1 LPDFNFDSG
10 SDETDKK
17 MTARPG
23 IDIGQQSSETLAV
36 VTASAASLLKRLHF
50 IKTIA
55 EMVLISGLTLIIS
68 GCASPVGVKNV
79 DIQAGYRLQTESALS
94 VGQPSDASKTVLRR
108 NGLLDRFEAEPAT
121 VLAELHAAL
130 KPTGDDDRLFA
141 LAELSLLH
149 ADQTGDRAYFLAA
162 AVYAWALLLPG
173 DDSEVQLK
181 PSDPR
186 FRLAYDLYNQGV
198 AQGLAA
204 PGDEDDHEVRLEPG
218 EYQLPFG
225 TLQVT
230 LDKSGLTWGGYRL
243 DHFIST
249 STLAVHGIRN
259 RYRNPGLGASLT
271 ASLAA
276 RQKGEKV
283 VGAERLGPRTQVPVT
298 ALLRFEHARARLASG
313 KLNGRLEL
321 YAADQT
327 EMVTVDGDRRQP
339 IEFDPTAALAYQLN
353 DSPLYSM
360 EIGAFFRGGFI
371 SKLAAKDRAQ
381 DGLFTLQP
389 YRAGKIPVVLVHGTA
404 SSPARW
410 AELINELQG
419 DPIIREHFQIWVFL
433 YDSGNPIGYSA
444 GLLRTALTNAVQ
456 EFDPEGKDTALQRM
470 VVIGHS
476 QGGLLTKLTAVD
488 TGTRLWDR
496 VSNKPL
502 DEVKVNPGTRVL
514 LRRSMFFTPLP
525 FVERVVFI
533 ATPHHGAMLAARRV
547 ITGLAAKLISLPRA
561 VLGELVQAA
570 GAVGDE
576 KLAAAMS
583 SPPTAVDNMSPNN
596 PALKILE
603 TIPVTPRIKAHS
615 IIAVEGDG
623 PKEEGDDGV
632 VTYRSAHIDEAASEL
647 VVRWSHSAQGQP
659 EVIEEIRRILYEH
672 LAMSYKKY

>member
-1 LPDFNFDSG
+1 MKQV
-10 SDETDKK
+10 KK
-17 MTARPG
+17 ITARPG
-23 IDIGQQSSETLAV
+23 IDIGLQSTEVLAV
-36 VTASAASLLKRLHF
+36 MAIAASLLKRLHF
-50 IKTIA
+50 VVTII
-55 EMVLISGLTLIIS
+55 EIVLVSGLALIVS

-79 DIQAGYRLQTESALS
+79 DIQTGYSLQTESALS

-108 NGLLDRFEAEPAT
+108 NGLLDRFEAAPAT
-121 VLAELHAAL
+121 VLAELHATL

-149 ADQTGDRAYFLAA
+149 AERTGDRAYFLAS

-173 DDSEVQLK
+173 DDSEVLLK

-218 EYQLPFG
+218 EYKLPFG
-225 TLQVT
+225 TLLVT

-249 STLAVHGIRN
+249 STLAVQGLRN

-276 RQKGEKV
+276 RQKGEQV
-283 VGAERLGPRTQVPVT
+283 IGAERLGPRTQVPVT
-298 ALLRFEHARARLASG
+298 ALLRFEHARANLASG
-313 KLNGRLEL
+313 KLSGRLEL
-321 YAADQT
+321 YAADQSET
-327 EMVTVDGDRRQP
+327 VTVDEGRLQP
-339 IEFDPTAALAYQLN
+339 IEFDSTAALAYQLN

-360 EIGAFFRGGFI
+360 EISAFLRGGFLSGLMSDLK
-371 SKLAAKDRAQ
+371 SKNRTQ

-389 YRAGKIPVVLVHGTA
+389 HRAGKIPVVLVHGTA

-410 AELINELQG
+410 AELINELHG
-419 DPIIREHFQIWVFL
+419 DPIIRKRFQIWVFL

-444 GLLRTALTNAVQ
+444 GLLRTALANAVQ

-476 QGGLLTKLTAVD
+476 QGGLLTKLTAID

-496 VSNKPL
+496 VSNKPI
-502 DEVKVNPGTRVL
+502 DEVKVNPETRKL
-514 LRRSMFFTPLP
+514 LRRSMFFTPLH

-533 ATPHHGAMLAARRV
+533 STPHHGAMLAARRV
-547 ITGLAAKLISLPRA
+547 VTGLAAKLISLPRA
-561 VLGELVQAA
+561 VLGELAQAA
-570 GAVGDE
+570 GTISDE

-583 SPPTAVDNMSPNN
+583 SPPTAIDNMSPNN

-615 IIAVEGDG
+615 IIGVEGDG

-632 VTYRSAHIDEAASEL
+632 VTYRSAHIDEAVSEL
-647 VVRWSHSAQGQP
+647 VVRWSHSSQGQP

-672 LAMSYKKY
+672 LATPYRKY

>member
-1 LPDFNFDSG
+1 MKRV
-10 SDETDKK
+10 KK
-17 MTARPG
+17 ITAKYG
-23 IDIGQQSSETLAV
+23 IDIGLQSTEVLAV
-36 VTASAASLLKRLHF
+36 MAIAVSLLKRLHF
-50 IKTIA
+50 IATIA
-55 EMVLISGLTLIIS
+55 AMLLISGFALIIS
-68 GCASPVGVKNV
+68 GCANPVGVKNV

-94 VGQPSDASKTVLRR
+94 AGQPSDASQKVLRR
-108 NGLLDRFEAEPAT
+108 NGLLDRFEEEPSR

-141 LAELSLLH
+141 LAELSFLH
-149 ADQTGDRAYFLAA
+149 AERTGDRAYFLAS
-162 AVYAWALLLPG
+162 AVYAWALLFPG
-173 DDSEVQLK
+173 DDSSVQLK

-186 FRLAYDLYNQGV
+186 LRLAYDLYNQGV

-204 PGDEDDHEVRLEPG
+204 PDDEDDHEVRLEPG
-218 EYQLPFG
+218 NYKLPFG

-249 STLAVHGIRN
+249 STLAVYGLRN

-283 VGAERLGPRTQVPVT
+283 IGAERLGPRTQVPVT
-298 ALLRFEHARARLASG
+298 ALLRFEHARANLAGG
-313 KLNGRLEL
+313 KLSGRLEL
-321 YAADQT
+321 YAADQA
-327 EMVTVDGDRRQP
+327 EAVTVDDGRQQP
-339 IEFDPTAALAYQLN
+339 IEFDSTAAMAYQLN

-360 EIGAFFRGGFI
+360 EIGVFLRGGFI

-389 YRAGKIPVVLVHGTA
+389 YRTGKIPVVLVHGTA

-419 DPIIREHFQIWVFL
+419 DPIIRKRFQIWVFL

-456 EFDPEGKDTALQRM
+456 EFDPEGKDTTLQRM

-476 QGGLLTKLTAVD
+476 QGGLLTKFTAID

-496 VSNKPL
+496 VSNEPL
-502 DEVKVNPGTRVL
+502 DEVKVNPEIRKL

-533 ATPHHGAMLAARRV
+533 STPHHGAMLAARRV
-547 ITGLAAKLISLPRA
+547 VTGLAAKLISLPRA
-561 VLGELVQAA
+561 LLGELVQAA
-570 GAVGDE
+570 GTVGDE

-583 SPPTAVDNMSPNN
+583 SPPTAIDNMSPNN
-596 PALKILE
+596 PALKILA

-615 IIAVEGDG
+615 IIAVEGNG

-632 VTYRSAHIDEAASEL
+632 VTYKSAHIDEAVSEL

-659 EVIEEIRRILYEH
+659 EAIEEIRRILYEH
-672 LAMSYKKY
+672 LATPYRKF

>member
-1 LPDFNFDSG
+1 MKRV
-10 SDETDKK
+10 KK
-17 MTARPG
+17 ITARPG
-23 IDIGQQSSETLAV
+23 IDIGLQSSEVLAV
-36 VTASAASLLKRLHF
+36 VMASAASLLKRLHF
-50 IKTIA
+50 NVTII
-55 EMVLISGLTLIIS
+55 EIVLVSGLALIVS
-68 GCASPVGVKNV
+68 GCANPVGVKNV
-79 DIQAGYRLQTESALS
+79 DIQTGYRLQTESVLS
-94 VGQPSDASKTVLRR
+94 VGQPSDASQKVLRR
-108 NGLLDRFEAEPAT
+108 NGLLDRFEAEPSR

-141 LAELSLLH
+141 LAELSFLH
-149 ADQTGDRAYFLAA
+149 AERTGDRAYFLAS

-173 DDSEVQLK
+173 DDNEVLLK

-218 EYQLPFG
+218 EYKLPFG

-249 STLAVHGIRN
+249 STLAVHGLRN

-283 VGAERLGPRTQVPVT
+283 IGSERLGPRTQVPVT
-298 ALLRFEHARARLASG
+298 ALLRFEHARANLAGG
-313 KLNGRLEL
+313 KLSGRLEL
-321 YAADQT
+321 YASDQA
-327 EMVTVDGDRRQP
+327 ETVAVDDGRLQP

-360 EIGAFFRGGFI
+360 EISAFFRGGFI
-371 SKLAAKDRAQ
+371 SGLMSDLKSEDRTQ

-389 YRAGKIPVVLVHGTA
+389 HRAGKIPVVLVHGTA

-419 DPIIREHFQIWVFL
+419 DPIIRKRFQIWVFL

-456 EFDPEGKDTALQRM
+456 EFDPEGKDTTLQRM

-476 QGGLLTKLTAVD
+476 QGGLLTKLTAID
-488 TGTRLWDR
+488 SGTRLWDR

-502 DEVKVNPGTRVL
+502 DEVLVNPEIRTL
-514 LRRSMFFTPLP
+514 LRRSMFFKPLP

-533 ATPHHGAMLAARRV
+533 STPHHGAMLAARRV

-561 VLGELVQAA
+561 VLGELAQAA
-570 GAVGDE
+570 GTISDE

-603 TIPVTPRIKAHS
+603 TIPVMPRIKAHS

-632 VTYRSAHIDEAASEL
+632 VTYRSAHIDEAVSEL
-647 VVRWSHSAQGQP
+647 VVRWSHSSQGQP
-659 EVIEEIRRILYEH
+659 EVIEEIRRILNEH
-672 LAMSYKKY
+672 LATFYKKD

>member
-1 LPDFNFDSG
+1 
-10 SDETDKK
+10 
-17 MTARPG
+17 
-23 IDIGQQSSETLAV
+23 
-36 VTASAASLLKRLHF
+36 
-50 IKTIA
+50 
-55 EMVLISGLTLIIS
+55 
-68 GCASPVGVKNV
+68 
-79 DIQAGYRLQTESALS
+79 

-108 NGLLDRFEAEPAT
+108 NGLLDRFEAAPAT
-121 VLAELHAAL
+121 VLAELHATL

-149 ADQTGDRAYFLAA
+149 AERTGDRAYFLAS

-173 DDSEVQLK
+173 DDSEVLLK

-218 EYQLPFG
+218 EYKLPFG
-225 TLQVT
+225 TLLVT

-249 STLAVHGIRN
+249 STLAVHGLRN

-276 RQKGEKV
+276 RQKAEQV
-283 VGAERLGPRTQVPVT
+283 IGAERLGPRTQVPVT
-298 ALLRFEHARARLASG
+298 ALLRFEHARANLASG
-313 KLNGRLEL
+313 KLSGRLEL
-321 YAADQT
+321 YAADQSET
-327 EMVTVDGDRRQP
+327 VTVDEGRLQP
-339 IEFDPTAALAYQLN
+339 IEFDSTAALAYQLN
-353 DSPLYSM
+353 NSPLYSM
-360 EIGAFFRGGFI
+360 EISAFLRGGFL
-371 SKLAAKDRAQ
+371 SGLMSDLKSKDRTQ

-389 YRAGKIPVVLVHGTA
+389 HRAGKIPVVLVHGTA

-410 AELINELQG
+410 AELINELHG
-419 DPIIREHFQIWVFL
+419 DPIIRKRFQIWVFL

-444 GLLRTALTNAVQ
+444 GLLRTALANAVQ

-476 QGGLLTKLTAVD
+476 QGGLLTKLTAID

-496 VSNKPL
+496 VSNKPI
-502 DEVKVNPGTRVL
+502 DEVKVNPETRKL
-514 LRRSMFFTPLP
+514 LRRSMFFTPLH

-533 ATPHHGAMLAARRV
+533 STPHHGAMLAARRV
-547 ITGLAAKLISLPRA
+547 VTGLAAKLISLPRA
-561 VLGELVQAA
+561 VLGELAQAA
-570 GAVGDE
+570 GTISDE
-576 KLAAAMS
+576 KLAAALS
-583 SPPTAVDNMSPNN
+583 SPPTAIDNMSPNN
-596 PALKILE
+596 PALKILA
-603 TIPVTPRIKAHS
+603 TIPVTPRIEAHS

-632 VTYRSAHIDEAASEL
+632 VTYRSAHIDEAVSEL
-647 VVRWSHSAQGQP
+647 VVRWSHSSQGQP
-659 EVIEEIRRILYEH
+659 EVIEEIRRILNEH
-672 LAMSYKKY
+672 LATFYKKD

>member
-1 LPDFNFDSG
+1 MKRV
-10 SDETDKK
+10 KK
-17 MTARPG
+17 ITARPG
-23 IDIGQQSSETLAV
+23 IDIGLQSSEVLAV
-36 VTASAASLLKRLHF
+36 VMASAASLLKRLHF
-50 IKTIA
+50 NVTII
-55 EMVLISGLTLIIS
+55 EIVLVSGLALIVS
-68 GCASPVGVKNV
+68 GCANPVGVKNV
-79 DIQAGYRLQTESALS
+79 DIQTGYRLQTESALS
-94 VGQPSDASKTVLRR
+94 VGQPSDASQKVLRR
-108 NGLLDRFEAEPAT
+108 NGLLDRFEAEPSR

-141 LAELSLLH
+141 LAELSFLH
-149 ADQTGDRAYFLAA
+149 AERTGDRAYFLAS
-162 AVYAWALLLPG
+162 AVYAWALLFPG
-173 DDSEVQLK
+173 DDSAVQLK

-186 FRLAYDLYNQGV
+186 FRLAYDLYNQGI
-198 AQGLAA
+198 AQGLTA

-218 EYQLPFG
+218 NYKLPFG

-249 STLAVHGIRN
+249 NTLAVHGLRN

-276 RQKGEKV
+276 RQKAEKV
-283 VGAERLGPRTQVPVT
+283 IGAERLGPRTQVPVT
-298 ALLRFEHARARLASG
+298 ALLRFEHVLANLAGG

-321 YAADQT
+321 YASDQA
-327 EMVTVDGDRRQP
+327 ETVAVDDGRLQP

-371 SKLAAKDRAQ
+371 SGLMSDLKSEDRTQ

-389 YRAGKIPVVLVHGTA
+389 HRAGKIPVVLVHGTA

-419 DPIIREHFQIWVFL
+419 DPIIRKRFQIWVFL

-444 GLLRTALTNAVQ
+444 GLLRTALANAVQ

-476 QGGLLTKLTAVD
+476 QGGLLTKLTAID
-488 TGTRLWDR
+488 SGTRLWDR

-502 DEVKVNPGTRVL
+502 DEVKVNPEIRAL
-514 LRRSMFFTPLP
+514 LRRSMFFKPLP

-533 ATPHHGAMLAARRV
+533 STPHHGAMLAARRV

-561 VLGELVQAA
+561 VLGELAQAA
-570 GAVGDE
+570 GTISDE

-583 SPPTAVDNMSPNN
+583 SPPTAIDNMSPNN

-632 VTYRSAHIDEAASEL
+632 VTYRSAHIDEAVSEL
-647 VVRWSHSAQGQP
+647 VVRWSHSSQGQP
-659 EVIEEIRRILYEH
+659 EVIEEIRRILNEH
-672 LAMSYKKY
+672 LATFYKKD